1 MHAAPTTRGKWQAN
15 PGTDGGAG
23 FAAGSRPRPTRQ
35 YKHQAT
41 RGRAMPQRFAGG
53 MPPLRM
59 DRTRSR
65 PKNGTMGQTSTAGS
79 RPRPTGQNTHPTN
92 PVASAFYGAVS
103 PIFERPQAAVH
114 IHFSFLFFH
123 FSFPQV
129 FIFSPLY
136 AKQTPAVLPQRGS
149 VLIQALYALRGI
161 TPRSRTAGTSS
172 RRGCARCPAGTG
184 SAARSRCSTQRGCS
198 PCPPSGCPR
207 PCAAA
212 HSG

>member
-92 PVASAFYGAVS
+92 PVASAFYGAAN

-114 IHFSFLFFH
+114 IHFSFFIFY
-123 FSFPQV
+123 FSF
-129 FIFSPLY
+129 FIFKIPSLH
-136 AKQTPAVLPQRGS
+136 KTD
-149 VLIQALYALRGI
+149 
-161 TPRSRTAGTSS
+161 PRCAATAGV
-172 RRGCARCPAGTG
+172 CADSGVIR
-184 SAARSRCSTQRGCS
+184 AAQNYST
-198 PCPPSGCPR
+198 
-207 PCAAA
+207 
-212 HSG
+212 